1 MGSTEL
7 VGRTTI
13 DNRYLLTTTNHSES
27 SSCHM
32 TPSKPSTLVRQLRT
46 AVRSLHVI
54 PTMILRSRL
63 SMVRDRPEMT
73 YHYSSAPGPAE
84 ETVWRLCLLSPPFLL
99 TGIGLLQRTAHDG
112 FEAGTNRARL
122 LGLPREMPLSL
133 STIPNCWQQT
143 SQNLARHLAG

>member
-1 MGSTEL
+1 MSHDAKQTLNPGQAAQNRSPKSPCNTHDDSTF
-7 VGRTTI
+7 
-13 DNRYLLTTTNHSES
+13 S
-27 SSCHM
+27 
-32 TPSKPSTLVRQLRT
+32 
-46 AVRSLHVI
+46 SLHGK
-54 PTMILRSRL
+54 
-63 SMVRDRPEMT
+63 DRPEMT
-73 YHYSSAPGPAE
+73 YHYSSAPGPSE

-99 TGIGLLQRTAHDG
+99 TGIGLLHRTAHDG